1 MSGYTRLDHMRTV
14 VDDIEESKDLKV
26 VKPEKKETKANE
38 GTLQFYKTS
47 ADYVLERH
55 LRREEAIIPGAVPV
69 RTFTAGKGDDIKE
82 EPVFLRKDVMICRTG
97 ESWHKEGRQIKPN
110 QHPMKM
116 VPIRAVTL
124 TRKREVQEAERDGG
138 EKLKQG
144 LYAWEQTE
152 WIIPPPI
159 VDGVIPKNAYGNM
172 DCFVPTMVP
181 KGAVHIP
188 LRSTGKICKRLN
200 IDYAEAVTGFEFGKQ
215 RAVPVI
221 TGVVVAKEHEGMVIE
236 EWEKDEEERKIKEEG
251 KREKAALGMWRK
263 LIMGLRIIERVR
275 DEYGGDAG
283 GELKEEVNPFTN
295 RNKLKKAKEK
305 EEDQLMADAD
315 RSGAVDQG
323 DDEMGGGFFVDDTA
337 DNDTGGGFLPDGYDE
352 DGHVHPSETE
362 ALEIEAETVQQ
373 PNGFFQQSSPIPDPS
388 SSNADMSDINT
399 STSKQTKARKPRAPK
414 STLKKPTRQFSSKEE
429 VDDSTPA
436 LVAPTNNG
444 ESQPKTKRSSKR
456 QSLPASTP
464 ARRAP
469 KRRVAQLTEKA
480 VKSKYFEDSGSDEGD
495 EV

>member
-1 MSGYTRLDHMRTV
+1 MRTA
-14 VDDIEESKDLKV
+14 VDDIEEAKDLKA
-26 VKPEKKETKANE
+26 VKPEKKEIKANE

-55 LRREEAIIPGAVPV
+55 LRREEAIIPNAKPV
-69 RTFTAGKGDDIKE
+69 RTFTTGKGDDIKE

-144 LYAWEQTE
+144 LYAWDQTE

-159 VDGVIPKNAYGNM
+159 MDGVIPKNAYGNM
-172 DCFVPTMVP
+172 DCFVLTMVP

-221 TGVVVAKEHEGMVIE
+221 TGVVVAKEHESMVIE
-236 EWEKDEEERKIKEEG
+236 QWEKDEEERKIKEEG

-283 GELKEEVNPFTN
+283 GELKEEINPFTN

-305 EEDQLMADAD
+305 EEDQQIADAD
-315 RSGAVDQG
+315 HSGATDQG
-323 DDEMGGGFFVDDTA
+323 DVEMGGGFLVDDA
-337 DNDTGGGFLPDGYDE
+337 SESDTGGGFLPDGYDE
-352 DGHVHPSETE
+352 DEPVHPSKIQ
-362 ALEIEAETVQQ
+362 ALEIEAETLQQ
-373 PNGFFQQSSPIPDPS
+373 PNGFHHQSPPIPSELSGQDPS
-388 SSNADMSDINT
+388 SSDVDVSGANT
-399 STSKQTKARKPRAPK
+399 SISEQTKSRKPRDPK
-414 STLKKPTRQFSSKEE
+414 SALKKPTHKSSSKEK
-429 VDDSTPA
+429 VDDSAPAHETP
-436 LVAPTNNG
+436 TRNG
-444 ESQPKTKRSSKR
+444 ESQPKRKRSSKR

-464 ARRAP
+464 AGRAP
-469 KRRVAQLTEKA
+469 KRRAAQQTEKA
-480 VKSKYFEDSGSDEGD
+480 VKSKYFEDSGSDEWG
-495 EV
+495 